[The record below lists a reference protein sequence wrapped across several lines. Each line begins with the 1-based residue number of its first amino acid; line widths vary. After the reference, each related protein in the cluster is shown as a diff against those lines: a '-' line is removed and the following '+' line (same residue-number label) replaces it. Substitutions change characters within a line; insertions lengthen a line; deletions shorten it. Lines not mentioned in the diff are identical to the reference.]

1 MEGTTPTRLLGPGG
15 NGFHRGIYRTVWS
28 VCGSPFFRGS
38 TKAVRVRSDRAQNP
52 FVLAAAA
59 FVFAFAIAFLRRGDT
74 LVHPQLWAEDGTF
87 MVPHFLAEGWWPLKG
102 DEGYLTIVPHVID
115 NLALTIAPY
124 DSLTV
129 STWLAWLFMA
139 GVAALIAGAPTVLR
153 GCLAFALGS
162 VPILS
167 RQMTSA

>member
-1 MEGTTPTRLLGPGG
+1 M
-15 NGFHRGIYRTVWS
+15 
-28 VCGSPFFRGS
+28 
-38 TKAVRVRSDRAQNP
+38 SDRAQNP

-153 GCLAFALGS
+153 GRLALAQGS
-162 VPILS
+162 VLFC
-167 RQMTSA
+167 RDR